1 MRKTKRET
9 LKKIAERYYERHG
22 MLSCI
27 GDNPATVKRREERD
41 RQMQRVRK
49 LMEVSEDCE
58 TPQEFLSDIA
68 LAKEIVESAMGAE
81 KFF

>member
-1 MRKTKRET
+1 
-9 LKKIAERYYERHG
+9 

-27 GDNPATVKRREERD
+27 GDDPCTVKRREERD
-41 RQMQRVRK
+41 KQMQRVRK

>member
-1 MRKTKRET
+1 MKRET
-9 LKKIAERYYERHG
+9 LKAIAERYYEQHG

-27 GDNPATVKRREERD
+27 GNSTGTVKRREERNK
-41 RQMQRVRK
+41 QMKRVRK

-68 LAKEIVESAMGAE
+68 LAKEIIENAMRAE